1 MIKDNIKRKTLSIR
15 ISTNGFC
22 FCGYTP
28 TIPDSLQHYTFVPDK
43 ERSLAANFNKAIEEV
58 PFIQS
63 GEHYTVKA
71 IIEST
76 EYTCLPNEYDN
87 REEYKQYY
95 NLCFPKSNSN
105 IEIVSNKLNAQGFT
119 IIFPVEQHLYE
130 EIQKLGEITYYTPA
144 SIIAGFIYNQDFEES
159 QYMLAYIQSNKALFV
174 SVKDKKIELINSF
187 KANQGQDT
195 LFYLLSIWKEQC
207 LSQAEDTLYL
217 CGDRSIEEILLTTG
231 KFIKS
236 IKRLNPHTIFP
247 SNLLNK
253 IEGIPFDL
261 QALILCE

>member
-1 MIKDNIKRKTLSIR
+1 MKGEQTPYKTLSIR

-28 TIPDSLQHYTFVPDK
+28 TIPDSLQHYMFLPDE

-58 PFIQS
+58 PFIQN
-63 GEHYTVKA
+63 GEQYSVKV
-71 IIEST
+71 IIENT

-87 REEYKQYY
+87 KEEYKQYY
-95 NLCFPKSNSN
+95 SLCFPKSNEN
-105 IEIVSNKLNAQGFT
+105 IEIISNKLNAQGFT
-119 IIFPVEQHLYE
+119 IVFPVEQSLYE
-130 EIQKLGEITYYTPA
+130 EIQKLGEITFYTPA
-144 SIIAGFIYNQDFEES
+144 SVIAGFMYS
-159 QYMLAYIQSNKALFV
+159 QAIEKDKYMLAYIQNHKVLFI

-187 KANQGQDT
+187 KGNQGQDI
-195 LFYLLSIWKEQC
+195 LFYLLSIWKEQG
-207 LSQAEDTLYL
+207 LSQTEDTLYL
-217 CGDRSIEEILLTTG
+217 CGDRIIEEILLTTS
-231 KFIKS
+231 KFIKN
-236 IKRLNPHTIFP
+236 IKRLNPNTIFH

>member
-1 MIKDNIKRKTLSIR
+1 MTKDNRKRKTLSIR

-28 TIPDSLQHYTFVPDK
+28 TIQDSLQHYTFIPDK

-58 PFIQS
+58 PFIQN

-87 REEYKQYY
+87 REKYKQYY
-95 NLCFPKSNSN
+95 SLCFPKSDEN

-119 IIFPVEQHLYE
+119 IIFPVEQSLYE
-130 EIQKLGEITYYTPA
+130 EIQRLGEITFYTPA
-144 SIIAGFIYNQDFEES
+144 SIIAGFMYSQDTVEER
-159 QYMLAYIQSNKALFV
+159 YMLAYIQNQKVLFL
-174 SVKDKKIELINSF
+174 SVKNKKIEIINSF
-187 KANQGQDT
+187 KGNQGQDI
-195 LFYLLSIWKEQC
+195 LFYLLSIWKEQGF
-207 LSQAEDTLYL
+207 SQTDDTLYL
-217 CGDRSIEEILLTTG
+217 CGDRSIEEILLTTN
-231 KFIKS
+231 KFIKNT
-236 IKRLNPHTIFP
+236 KRLNPYTIFP
-247 SNLLNK
+247 PNLLNK